1 MNNDRSGFDSRIG
14 NSLKYFQKII
24 IQSGPAATGSYTL
37 IGSIIICAV
46 LGWLVD
52 TINESSPQ
60 GILIGIFLGLI
71 SGFYQ
76 LAKIIWGSNK

>member
-37 IGSIIICAV
+37 IGSIII
-46 LGWLVD
+46 
-52 TINESSPQ
+52 
-60 GILIGIFLGLI
+60 
-71 SGFYQ
+71 
-76 LAKIIWGSNK
+76 